1 MNKQSDENIKQGN
14 FKMLP
19 VLHHV
24 SAGIKAL
31 GSEMMYQGMDELR
44 QACGGAGFSLASG
57 ISQLWL
63 SASPTPT
70 FEGVNVLMFQQSAR
84 ILIQQLKKIAQG
96 KKAAG
101 LFEYINNSQSLLQL
115 KCKA

>member
-1 MNKQSDENIKQGN
+1 
-14 FKMLP
+14 
-19 VLHHV
+19 
-24 SAGIKAL
+24 
-31 GSEMMYQGMDELR
+31 
-44 QACGGAGFSLASG
+44 
-57 ISQLWL
+57 
-63 SASPTPT
+63 
-70 FEGVNVLMFQQSAR
+70 MFQQSAR